1 MNYQNFPE
9 VISKTLSTLINSLL
23 TSMDSN
29 VFSVLDKIV
38 FLKSSY
44 LFDTYFISFFT
55 KKFSLVTLSEI
66 LVFGFLLYY
75 GAAYLISF
83 FTSNSFQKPLSF
95 LTRLFFSALL
105 VRYSMEL
112 CEKIIDFFELI
123 TETVKTLGISMFSF
137 HLSFSVLYE
146 RLSNVFLSDLNNPFG
161 LFSFDG
167 ILKTFLSFC
176 FVNLLFTYAVRF
188 IYIKLLILISP
199 LICLTLCL
207 DQTIWIF
214 KIWLKNFISLLF
226 VQIVICIILLIIF
239 SLNNVSDPLI
249 SKLLYVGS
257 IICLIRATSFVRE
270 FSSGFTSDVTSSFAS
285 IKNLFS

>member
-55 KKFSLVTLSEI
+55 KKFSIITLSEI
-66 LVFGFLLYY
+66 LIFGFLLYY

-83 FTSNSFQKPLSF
+83 FTSNNFQKPLSF
-95 LTRLFFSALL
+95 LARLFFSALL

-123 TETVKTLGISMFSF
+123 TEIVKTLGISMFSF

-188 IYIKLLILISP
+188 IYIKILILVSP
-199 LICLTLCL
+199 LICLSICL
-207 DQTIWIF
+207 DQTVWIF

-226 VQIVICIILLIIF
+226 VQVIICIILLIIF
-239 SLNNVSDPLI
+239 SLNNMSDPLI

-270 FSSGFTSDVTSSFAS
+270 FSSGFTSDVTTSFS
-285 IKNLFS
+285 NIKNLFS